1 MVKTHTLDIGEV
13 ARRSRL
19 PASTL
24 RYYEEKGLI
33 RSEGRRGL
41 RRLFDP
47 GVLDQLAFITLG
59 RIAGFTL
66 DDLAAMATA
75 DRSFAVDREKVRN
88 KAAELDRKI
97 EEMTALVACL
107 RHVVECS
114 AESHFSCPTFKRL
127 LGTAGRHRSRAGR

>member
-1 MVKTHTLDIGEV
+1 MAQARTLDIGEV

-24 RYYEEKGLI
+24 RYYEEKRLI

-59 RIAGFTL
+59 RIAGFSL

-75 DRSFAVDREKVRN
+75 DRSFTVDREKVRD
-88 KAAELDRKI
+88 KADELDRKI
-97 EEMTALVACL
+97 EEMTALADCL
-107 RHVVECS
+107 RHVAECS
-114 AESHFSCPTFKRL
+114 AENHFSCPTFKRL
-127 LGTAGRHRSRAGR
+127 LGTAARRRPHAGG